1 MIIYGKMANKFS
13 LRIREKQFS
22 FHQQGVNLI
31 NSVQERHPMQKI
43 IIVLALVGFFAI
55 TTNYAY
61 SQDASLATFQETAQ
75 VIIDKSRSQNVTA
88 SITLQTTSI
97 QEIKIPSELEKN
109 IRENGRITSVVI
121 TNQQQCILG
130 VVEESCILI
139 NVIRDSSDKG
149 IIEIQDSTKEIAN
162 LFIDEINEAF
172 DTNAEFH
179 SIYVH
184 SDDEVN
190 RILETSGSVSGKGTV
205 SAVYTMPMEDTS
217 SMYEKISAILIPKEI
232 RESGGFYD
240 IGKNLSFEDKAKVT
254 FSIIPFKN
262 NSLLQLK
269 LSVDYPQAASNLTEL
284 TPLEFLGTDELKRSE
299 YFSSGFY
306 PLNSIFQIV
315 ILSEEDTNI
324 SNVRGNTIPTQI
336 IDGEKIPIEITKKG
350 WIFDPEK
357 GERIQGKYIFGQ
369 EKSIFASDVVFSL
382 EGEKI
387 KTIEGPKFDE
397 SLIILVVIIIG
408 GVGAAV
414 FFLKGYKK

>member
-1 MIIYGKMANKFS
+1 
-13 LRIREKQFS
+13 
-22 FHQQGVNLI
+22 
-31 NSVQERHPMQKI
+31 MQKI
-43 IIVLALVGFFAI
+43 IVLLALVGFFAI
-55 TTNYAY
+55 TLNYAY

-75 VIIDKSRSQNVTA
+75 VIVDKSRSQNVTA

-109 IRENGRITSVVI
+109 IRENGKITSVVI
-121 TNQQQCILG
+121 TNQKQCILG
-130 VVEESCILI
+130 VVDESCIII
-139 NVIRDSSDKG
+139 NVKRDSSDKG
-149 IIEIQDSTKEIAN
+149 IIEIQESTKEIAK

-172 DTNAEFH
+172 DTNAKFH
-179 SIYVH
+179 SIFLH

-190 RILETSGSVSGKGTV
+190 KILETSGSVSGRGTV
-205 SAVYTMPMEDTS
+205 SAVYTMPMEDTG

-232 RESGGFYD
+232 RDFGGFYD
-240 IGKNLSFEDKAKVT
+240 TAKNLSLEDKAKVT

-284 TPLEFLGTDELKRSE
+284 TPLEFLGTEELKRSE

-315 ILSEEDTNI
+315 ILSEESTSI
-324 SNVRGNTIPTQI
+324 SNVRGKTIPTQI

-369 EKSIFASDVVFSL
+369 EKSIFASDLAFSL
-382 EGEKI
+382 EGDEV
-387 KTIEGPKFDE
+387 KTVDPKFDE
-397 SLIILVVIIIG
+397 SLIILVIIIIG
-408 GVGAAV
+408 GIGAAV